1 MCYLQT
7 RWGMMGNSSA
17 LGSGIPAPS
26 GISSPSSDSCRQNRR
41 WPQVG
46 LSSRCINNLEE
57 RKKPQGAA
65 RALEKA
71 SVWQC
76 SWNTSVGED
85 TGCEGLGVREHLP
98 QCLAWTLLIPEGWSC
113 LARGRWSSGATGRL
127 QSHLDL
133 RGKCAGV
140 GILVPPNLE

>member
-1 MCYLQT
+1 MVAITLKLLRWCYLQT

-41 WPQVG
+41 WAQVR

-71 SVWQC
+71 SVGSAPGIQVWVRIPDARAWVC
-76 SWNTSVGED
+76 GNISPNAWR
-85 TGCEGLGVREHLP
+85 GL
-98 QCLAWTLLIPEGWSC
+98 C
-113 LARGRWSSGATGRL
+113 
-127 QSHLDL
+127 
-133 RGKCAGV
+133 
-140 GILVPPNLE
+140 